1 MLACCLNIPPNDGIF
16 VMKKIKCLRISA
28 VKNKVP
34 HYFFKKKVNCI
45 IISSKHKSSSLFLSA
60 KIKHLIIS
68 SEKIKQLITSS
79 EKNQAPHYFLTKK
92 TDFF

>member
-1 MLACCLNIPPNDGIF
+1 VPQNLCSKKQGASLF
-16 VMKKIKCLRISA
+16 LKKKI
-28 VKNKVP
+28 
-34 HYFFKKKVNCI
+34 NCI
-45 IISSKHKSSSLFLSA
+45 IISSKQKSSSLFLSA

-92 TDFF
+92 S